1 MDSWFY
7 TRHKFVS
14 VNGLR
19 GVTAPP
25 LAYPSIAAV
34 NATLLSVGKAHL
46 LCLQYFMTPEP
57 LSGKI
62 QGVAEPKAVIIKGG
76 PARRGAPHPA
86 QLPRGD
92 QERLGDETTER
103 WPSGLPPPPQV
114 QARAGRDLTTSGHP
128 DPSKPRP
135 AP

>member
-14 VNGLR
+14 ANGLG

-25 LAYPSIAAV
+25 PAYPSTAAV
-34 NATLLSVGKAHL
+34 NATHMPLVGKAHL
-46 LCLQYFMTPEP
+46 LCWQYFTTPEP

-62 QGVAEPKAVIIKGG
+62 QGVAEPRAVIIKGG

-86 QLPRGD
+86 RLPRGD
-92 QERLGDETTER
+92 QERFGDETTER
-103 WPSGLPPPPQV
+103 WPCGPSGLPP
-114 QARAGRDLTTSGHP
+114 AGLSASGSGQGWAGP
-128 DPSKPRP
+128 
-135 AP
+135 